1 MKTTNRYELWRRKL
15 SYLVAN
21 HGGLVLIA
29 RATGLKP
36 KAVDQIAKGIPKTGR
51 KLPPRLDRSAARQ
64 IEQSLDLP
72 EGWFDASAFLPSR
85 L

>member
-1 MKTTNRYELWRRKL
+1 MKKTNHYELWRRKL

-21 HGGLVLIA
+21 HGGLVPIA

-51 KLPPRLDRSAARQ
+51 KLPPRLDPSAARQ

-72 EGWFDASAFLPSR
+72 DGWFDTSAFLPSR